1 VGYRRSL
8 GSVVEAAG
16 IPYGFTL
23 TIWGSAALVA
33 YHRGGPRPGHVALFA
48 AGAVVGFTV
57 VRLFAV
63 EQPVTRWV
71 QARRAASRGE
81 DIMVVEESRPE
92 ASSMTPALL
101 AVTHLPALGAAYL
114 GAWLAAHLG
123 AVSWPLAGFVAASA
137 FFAVAA
143 AQLHL
148 FGLFG
153 PDSR

>member
-1 VGYRRSL
+1 VNYRRAL

-33 YHRGGPRPGHVALFA
+33 YHRGGPKPGHVALFA
-48 AGAVVGFTV
+48 AGAVVGFAV

-71 QARRAASRGE
+71 QARRASRGDTMPMME
-81 DIMVVEESRPE
+81 MEEERPR
-92 ASSMTPALL
+92 MTPALL

-114 GAWLAAHLG
+114 GAWVAAHLG
-123 AVSWPLAGFVAASA
+123 AISWPVAGFVAASA
-137 FFAVAA
+137 FFAAAA

-148 FGLFG
+148 FGYFG
-153 PDSR
+153 RDG

>member
-1 VGYRRSL
+1 VNYRRAL

-33 YHRGGPRPGHVALFA
+33 YHRGGPKPGHVALFA
-48 AGAVVGFTV
+48 AGAVLGFAA

-71 QARRAASRGE
+71 QARRASRGE
-81 DIMVVEESRPE
+81 DIPMMEVEQERPR
-92 ASSMTPALL
+92 MTPALL
-101 AVTHLPALGAAYL
+101 AVAHLPALGAAYL
-114 GAWLAAHLG
+114 GAWVAAHLG
-123 AVSWPLAGFVAASA
+123 AIAWPLAGFVAASA
-137 FFAVAA
+137 FFTTAA

-148 FGLFG
+148 FGYFG
-153 PDSR
+153 RESE